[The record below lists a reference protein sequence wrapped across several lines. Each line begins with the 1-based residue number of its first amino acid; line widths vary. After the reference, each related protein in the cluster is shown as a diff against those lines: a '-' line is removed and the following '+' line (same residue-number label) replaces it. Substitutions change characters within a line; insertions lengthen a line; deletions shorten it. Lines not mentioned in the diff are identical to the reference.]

1 MSQLLNKQSSFDAF
15 ISEQLNTAQ
24 QEAVKKTS
32 GPVLIIAGAGSGK
45 TRVITA
51 RITQLLLNEQVPA
64 FRIIALT
71 FTNKAAHE
79 MKERIRSFLDTSIT
93 APFVGTFHSYCLQLL
108 KRHYAEESFS
118 ILDTEDKQSLLN
130 GLLKKSV
137 LYKKYTAQ
145 QLSHTISIAKNSY
158 VPGVNTLYG
167 ALDNY
172 ALKEIALAYE
182 REKKASNCFDFD
194 DLLIEAVKLFDNL
207 EFRQKHQEKIK
218 HILVDEYQDTNVIQH
233 ELLKKMAL
241 SPVDNSFAIDSICAV
256 GDEDQSIYSWRG
268 ATVENI
274 MHFKKDFGNSAVI
287 KLEQNYRSLQPILSV
302 ANHVIEHNRYR
313 NEKKLW
319 SEKTGRDAVRMIR
332 CLSGYQ
338 EADLIAQWCK
348 LLLTRKPNESIGILY
363 RTHSQSRVLEEALI
377 KHSLRYTLIGGIRF
391 YERKEI
397 KDILAYLR
405 LIINPRDRIAFIRA
419 VNCPHRGL
427 GEKFVEDF
435 LMVWDQNSMLSY
447 NDIAHKILKEQLI
460 TGTKAEHLKTFV
472 ELLEQYNSS
481 SFSTTLI
488 EDIIKK
494 IQYYKYLEDQ
504 YEKDE
509 ACERQDNVKE
519 FINAAHYFASQGK
532 ATLNALLEE
541 VALLQEHTDET
552 DKDNASLYLMTLH
565 AAKGLEFDTVII
577 SGLEENLFPS
587 SRATNDPLQLEE
599 ERRLFYVGITRAR
612 SRLLL
617 SFAQYRQT
625 YGQMDAVAPSRFSM
639 EVPTALCK
647 TENASSWRMHD
658 GASYFSQWLG
668 GGSAHTENSSDDV
681 MTFSKRPTPTTKHF
695 EKPIIKTKS
704 PEPISTHANV
714 QFAIFSDP
722 FNEEKQDNKTVL
734 PPINYNAQAG
744 SQLFKKYQTV
754 KHSVFGVGI
763 VKEIEER
770 SNGQIVTAQFK
781 NGIKKIDSKFLK
793 TA

>member
-1 MSQLLNKQSSFDAF
+1 MNTTSSFDTF

-24 QEAVKKTS
+24 REAIKKTS

-51 RITQLLLNEQVPA
+51 RITQLLLNEQIPA
-64 FRIIALT
+64 YRIIALT
-71 FTNKAAHE
+71 FTNKAATE
-79 MKERIRSFLDTSIT
+79 MKERIHSFLDGNTT
-93 APFVGTFHSYCLQLL
+93 TPFVGTFHSYCLQLL
-108 KRHYAEESFS
+108 KKYFSETSFS

-130 GLLKKSV
+130 SLLKKSI
-137 LYKKYTAQ
+137 LYKKFTAQ
-145 QLSHTISIAKNSY
+145 QLSHTLSIAKNSY
-158 VPGVNTLYG
+158 IPGHNSLYES
-167 ALDNY
+167 LDNQ
-172 ALKEIALAYE
+172 ALKEIAYAYE
-182 REKKASNCFDFD
+182 REKKASNCLDFD
-194 DLLIEAVKLFDNL
+194 DLLIEAVKLFDNPL
-207 EFRQKHQEKIK
+207 FRKQHQEKIR

-241 SPVDNSFAIDSICAV
+241 SQDNNVFTIDSICAV

-274 MHFKKDFGNSAVI
+274 MHFKKDFGNTTVI
-287 KLEQNYRSLQPILSV
+287 KLEQNYRSIQPILSV

-319 SEKTGRDAVRMIR
+319 SEKKGRDCVRMIR

-338 EADLIAQWCK
+338 EADLIAQWSK
-348 LLLTRKPNESIGILY
+348 LLLTRKPKESIGILY

-405 LIINPRDRIAFIRA
+405 LLINPRDRIAFIRA
-419 VNCPHRGL
+419 INCPNRGL

-435 LMVWDQNSMLSY
+435 LTIWDQNSILSY
-447 NDIAHKILKEQLI
+447 QDIAHKLLTEQLI
-460 TGTKAEHLKTFV
+460 TGTKADQLKYFIM
-472 ELLEQYNSS
+472 LLESYTPLSNAIVVVE
-481 SFSTTLI
+481 T
-488 EDIIKK
+488 IIKK
-494 IQYYKYLEDQ
+494 INYYTYLQDQ

-509 ACERQDNVKE
+509 ATERQENIKE

-532 ATLNALLEE
+532 STLNALLEE

-552 DKDNASLYLMTLH
+552 DKNNASLYLMTLH
-565 AAKGLEFDTVII
+565 AAKGLEFDSVII
-577 SGLEENLFPS
+577 TGLEENLFPS

-617 SFAQYRQT
+617 SFAHYRQT

-639 EVPTALCK
+639 EIPSSLCK
-647 TENASSWRMHD
+647 TENASTWRTHE
-658 GASYFSQWLG
+658 GLSYFSQWLG
-668 GGSAHTENSSDDV
+668 GATPHSESTDHII
-681 MTFSKRPTPTTKHF
+681 TFSKKINTFKQKFTESTPKTITTH
-695 EKPIIKTKS
+695 TTS
-704 PEPISTHANV
+704 TTVTSAHISNLN
-714 QFAIFSDP
+714 DP
-722 FNEEKQDNKTVL
+722 FDNDDNKETASTL
-734 PPINYNAQAG
+734 PQINHSTNP
-744 SQLFKKYQTV
+744 STLFKKYQTV

-793 TA
+793 TT